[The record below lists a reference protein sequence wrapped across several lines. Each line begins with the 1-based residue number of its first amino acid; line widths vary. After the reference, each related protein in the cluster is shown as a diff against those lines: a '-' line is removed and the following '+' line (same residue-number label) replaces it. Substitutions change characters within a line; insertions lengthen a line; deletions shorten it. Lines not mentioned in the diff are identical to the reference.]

1 MLKRKLHISRPVPTA
16 LRAAAAVLL
25 VAAALLIFLQSQ
37 AEAQGNDKA
46 TSNLALSS
54 PNPGELV
61 ITWDAPGNA
70 PDDYRLTWKK
80 STAKWASYKNENT
93 VEGGNA
99 FPTGT
104 SHTVT
109 GLEEGTAYQARV
121 RARYFDDNGNLE
133 KSGPWSETL
142 EMTVAATPPPPP
154 TEEPTAEPTPPAKP
168 TGLSTTP
175 SHNSVMLAW
184 TDPSDDTITGY
195 QVLRGPDADN
205 LAALVDDT
213 GIAATN
219 YTDDTVEA
227 EKTYVYAIR
236 AKNADG
242 LSPQSETTSVTTTEA
257 PAPTPVR
264 PAKPTGL
271 ITAATTASCC
281 PGPTPATT
289 ASPATSPARS

>member
-1 MLKRKLHISRPVPTA
+1 M
-16 LRAAAAVLL
+16 AAAVLL

-54 PNPGELV
+54 PNPGELA
-61 ITWDAPGNA
+61 IAWDAPGNA
-70 PDDYRLTWKK
+70 PDDYRVTWKK
-80 STAKWASYKNENT
+80 STAKWPSYKNANT

-99 FPTGT
+99 FPTGA

-121 RARYFDDNGNLE
+121 RARYFNDNGDLE

-154 TEEPTAEPTPPAKP
+154 TEEPTAKPTPPAKP

-184 TDPSDDTITGY
+184 TKSCA
-195 QVLRGPDADN
+195 V
-205 LAALVDDT
+205 
-213 GIAATN
+213 
-219 YTDDTVEA
+219 
-227 EKTYVYAIR
+227 
-236 AKNADG
+236 
-242 LSPQSETTSVTTTEA
+242 
-257 PAPTPVR
+257 PTP
-264 PAKPTGL
+264 
-271 ITAATTASCC
+271 TTWRRWWT
-281 PGPTPATT
+281 TPATRTPATPTTPLRPRRRTSTPSGLRTQT
-289 ASPATSPARS
+289 ASAPSRKQLQ